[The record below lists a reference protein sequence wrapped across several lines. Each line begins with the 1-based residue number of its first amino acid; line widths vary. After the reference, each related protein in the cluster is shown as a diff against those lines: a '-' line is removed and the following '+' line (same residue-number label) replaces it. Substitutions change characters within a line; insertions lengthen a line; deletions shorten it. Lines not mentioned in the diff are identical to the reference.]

1 MKSCTTSADPPD
13 LTIVPPNLVVYT
25 TCFFLARQKEQ
36 KSHAEKF
43 YSRFFNLGRPS
54 DRPQRRSTVPPF
66 FCIYAFSFY
75 FYPVWL
81 RMHFHRH
88 NAVSSR
94 EKGER
99 LIFAS
104 LNEICETET
113 PEEKR
118 NWQDDKSKEDLLE
131 HTHKKKVRF
140 PVKDNK

>member
-13 LTIVPPNLVVYT
+13 LTIVPPNLVVDT
-25 TCFFLARQKEQ
+25 TCFVLARQKEQ

-104 LNEICETET
+104 LNEKNMWNGD
-113 PEEKR
+113 PR
-118 NWQDDKSKEDLLE
+118 R
-131 HTHKKKVRF
+131 KKKLTRWQ
-140 PVKDNK
+140 KQRRSSGTHTQKKGEISSQR